1 MRAREMRSRFESLIL
16 RVRHSSI
23 FELKHQSNTTRF
35 ESLRVRDSNR
45 GDNEEDTDTEGDDDH
60 EIWAREVAKRYWC
73 GVKRR
78 MAIRVIEERTVSKGW
93 D

>member
-1 MRAREMRSRFESLIL
+1 MRSRIESLIL

-23 FELKHQSNTTRF
+23 FESKHQSNTTRF

-60 EIWAREVAKRYWC
+60 EI
-73 GVKRR
+73 
-78 MAIRVIEERTVSKGW
+78 
-93 D
+93 